1 MSFTKVKNE
10 PGDGGRDQPSRG
22 GPVVHVRGDSET
34 ELDLLFSVL
43 KNDSKQPGQTF
54 RDKNLPFSFF
64 NPPEPKPG
72 GSHSREGSL
81 DFTGASSAVGPQ
93 GHQQLQ
99 ATAGGSNVFHARSHS
114 SPAKL
119 PVSLSLPNPGQHAKQ
134 GSGDLMGDLQVPK
147 YFGYVLTKSAALAAK
162 LQLRFE

>member
-1 MSFTKVKNE
+1 MSFAKVKNE
-10 PGDGGRDQPSRG
+10 PNDAGRDQPSRG

-43 KNDSKQPGQTF
+43 KQDSKPTGPSF
-54 RDKNLPFSFF
+54 RDKNLPPSFF
-64 NPPEPKPG
+64 NPPEPRPG

-81 DFTGASSAVGPQ
+81 DFTGASSG

-99 ATAGGSNVFHARSHS
+99 ATVGVPNHSRSHS

-119 PVSLSLPNPGQHAKQ
+119 PVEFSLPKAVGHHVKQ
-134 GSGDLMGDLQVPK
+134 GSGDLIGDNQVPK
-147 YFGYVLTKSAALAAK
+147 YCFGRYVSTLA
-162 LQLRFE
+162 LRFE